1 MLESEGGGG
10 RDGVSSHSNVKN
22 DFSLSRENIQNFG
35 KSPSSPSHDFVL
47 YPSNDFHEYSTVNLS
62 IQNYPCRT
70 LLIKSTI
77 NNHPLKLW
85 PSLGF
90 HEKCSNNEKGR
101 EERSKQPALH
111 CDAAAASFGLRDQ
124 IGPGLECFTNAENLL
139 MLNRRPDCKK
149 AFPLPLPPKK
159 SYM

>member
-1 MLESEGGGG
+1 MRIDPFQFSSVLLFSSSGWSAIFASLPGTGKASTYRLSSSRHSSVLTGGG

-62 IQNYPCRT
+62 IQNYSCRT
-70 LLIKSTI
+70 ILIKSTI
-77 NNHPLKLW
+77 SNHPLKLW

-111 CDAAAASFGLRDQ
+111 TYL
-124 IGPGLECFTNAENLL
+124 
-139 MLNRRPDCKK
+139 
-149 AFPLPLPPKK
+149 
-159 SYM
+159 